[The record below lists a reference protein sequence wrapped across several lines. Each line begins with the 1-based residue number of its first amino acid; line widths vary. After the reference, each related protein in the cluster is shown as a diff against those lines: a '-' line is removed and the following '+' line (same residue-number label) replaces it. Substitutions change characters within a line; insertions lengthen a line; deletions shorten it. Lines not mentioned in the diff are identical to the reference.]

1 MGTLVDSILGS
12 GVNYISLAVP
22 FFFLLIGV
30 ELVAGIVQHKKL
42 YRFNDSINDLSC
54 GIIDQTVGIFLKT
67 ALFAGYLYLVENW
80 RRR

>member
-30 ELVAGIVQHKKL
+30 EFIAGLVQQKRL
-42 YRFNDSINDLSC
+42 
-54 GIIDQTVGIFLKT
+54 
-67 ALFAGYLYLVENW
+67 
-80 RRR
+80 